1 MGADMNQGQRTR
13 AIIAVVAGAV
23 FISFA
28 AIFAKKAMQADIGPM
43 ASAFWRLVLAIPI
56 FAVIA
61 LPALRRSMS
70 GSPGSAIRWTP
81 LLFLPGLF
89 FGLDLL
95 TWHLAFTYT
104 TAGVSTLLANV
115 SVVFVGVGG
124 WWLLK
129 ERLDWRWA
137 AGASFAMAGIA
148 GLALMSQPGKGAPNP
163 LLGNM
168 LSLGTAV
175 CYAAYLLSAKVLRG
189 TTPAAIVMLSVVSFA
204 PVVLL
209 ISVWAFDER
218 LMPGSSEAWIWL
230 AGMAIVPQSLG
241 QGLVIWGLRNLPA
254 SFSAVVLLI
263 QPVATTVW
271 GGLILGE
278 ATSQWDIGLGILV
291 LAGIVLARF
300 GTHDAPATTLASCNT
315 PTNDSKA

>member
-1 MGADMNQGQRTR
+1 M
-13 AIIAVVAGAV
+13 VAGAI

-61 LPALRRSMS
+61 MPALRRSVS
-70 GSPGSAIRWTP
+70 GSPGAALRWTP
-81 LLFLPGLF
+81 LLLLPGLF

-115 SVVFVGVGG
+115 SVVFVGIGG
-124 WWLLK
+124 WLLLK

-137 AGASFAMAGIA
+137 AGAAFALAGIT
-148 GLALMSQPGKGAPNP
+148 GLALMSQPGTGAPNP
-163 LLGNM
+163 LLGNI

-175 CYAAYLLSAKVLRG
+175 CYAAYLLSAKVLRR
-189 TTPAAIVMLSVVSFA
+189 TTQASIVMLSVVLFA
-204 PVVLL
+204 PVIL
-209 ISVWAFDER
+209 IIGVVVSSEQ

-263 QPVATTVW
+263 QPVATTIW

-278 ATSQWDIGLGILV
+278 ATSEWDIGLGILV
-291 LAGIVLARF
+291 LGGIVLARF
-300 GTHDAPATTLASCNT
+300 GTHEAPATTLPPCNT